1 MSAKEIVQEFYKS
14 DALLENETVSRLL
27 HADVVLEWHSTK
39 GFLKLKHQQIID
51 LTTELGRAYVRSKV
65 RITHIMEEGN
75 SVSVR
80 YSHYVKTIE
89 NPREEMLLAHFM
101 VIWELKNNK
110 LYRGYQMRITY
121 RY

>member
-14 DALLENETVSRLL
+14 DALLENETVAKLL
-27 HADVVLEWHSTK
+27 HEDVVLEWHSSK
-39 GFLKLKHQQIID
+39 GFLKLRHDDIIG
-51 LTTELGRAYVRSKV
+51 LTTELSKAYVRSKA
-65 RITHIMEEGN
+65 RITHILEDGN
-75 SVSVR
+75 TVSVR

-110 LYRGYQMRITY
+110 LYRGYQMSQL
-121 RY
+121 

>member
-14 DALLENETVSRLL
+14 DALLENETVAKLL
-27 HADVVLEWHSTK
+27 HNDVVLEWHSSK
-39 GFLKLKHQQIID
+39 GFLKLKRQEIIE
-51 LTTELGRAYVRSKV
+51 LTSELSRAYVRSKI
-65 RITHIMEEGN
+65 RITHILEEGN
-75 SVSVR
+75 TVSVR

-110 LYRGYQMRITY
+110 LYRGFQMSQL
-121 RY
+121 

>member
-14 DALLENETVSRLL
+14 DALLENETVAKLL
-27 HADVVLEWHSTK
+27 HKDVVLEWHSSK
-39 GFLKLKHQQIID
+39 GFLKLHYKDIIE
-51 LTTELGRAYVRSKV
+51 LTNELGKAYVRSKA
-65 RITHIMEEGN
+65 RITHILEEDN
-75 SVSVR
+75 TVAVR

-110 LYRGYQMRITY
+110 LFRGYQMSQL
-121 RY
+121 